1 MSLGS
6 ISHEGRKLAELIGQI
21 DALPD
26 PAARELAQECL
37 HSLLQLYGEGLGRI
51 LQLVDNAGVQGEQVR
66 EALLRDKL
74 VLGLLLIHGLHP
86 ISLEGRL
93 SGALDKIRPYLHSHG
108 GGVELVG
115 LQDDVARLRLR
126 GTCKSCPSSFV
137 TLELA
142 VRQVIE
148 EACPDLAG
156 FEVEQMAPEPAQPAP
171 GPCLAVK

>member
-1 MSLGS
+1 MSLGT
-6 ISHEGRKLAELIGQI
+6 ISHEGRKLEELVGRIE
-21 DALPD
+21 ALPESD
-26 PAARELAQECL
+26 ARELAQECL

-51 LQLVDNAGVQGEQVR
+51 LQLVDNAGVEGEKVR

-74 VLGLLLIHGLHP
+74 VRGLLLIHGLHP
-86 ISLEGRL
+86 VSLEGRL
-93 SGALDKIRPYLHSHG
+93 SGALDKIRPYLKSHG
-108 GGVELVG
+108 GDVELIS
-115 LQDDVARLRLR
+115 LQDDVARLRLQ
-126 GTCKSCPSSFV
+126 GTCKSCPSSSV

-156 FEVEQMAPEPAQPAP
+156 FEVEEMAPEPARPAP